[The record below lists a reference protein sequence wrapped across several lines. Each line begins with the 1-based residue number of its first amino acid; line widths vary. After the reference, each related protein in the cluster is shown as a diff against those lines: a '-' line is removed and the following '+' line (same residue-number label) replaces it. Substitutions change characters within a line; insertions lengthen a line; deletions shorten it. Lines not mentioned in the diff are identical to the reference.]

1 MTRTWRVRVTSLTS
15 PPVMAVSCHWLGE
28 QAVYNGLGPNGDDS
42 HRPRAIP
49 RPGRM
54 SGSETAAGTSES
66 SGAPPNM
73 PGNRGLKEDVFSSSL
88 ADCRQRSRTCCVR
101 YVGWTETLDCW
112 IQMLGA
118 ETRAHQYS
126 GLIWTGPRVA
136 LPLDQTSPRTR
147 GLPSYLYICA
157 QRPRWRDGVR
167 PACPEPWLP
176 KSTAPIRRSRCPVCS
191 PMPTAAT
198 QLRRQC
204 QRLLGVERVSA
215 RTAPDSS
222 HNSHSRHWGSFRLW
236 CRRCRAPFKSRVA

>member
-1 MTRTWRVRVTSLTS
+1 
-15 PPVMAVSCHWLGE
+15 MAVSCHWLGE

-88 ADCRQRSRTCCVR
+88 ADCRQTSRSCCVR

-112 IQMLGA
+112 IQMLCA
-118 ETRAHQYS
+118 ETRAHQYR

>member
-1 MTRTWRVRVTSLTS
+1 
-15 PPVMAVSCHWLGE
+15 MAVSCHGHGE
-28 QAVYNGLGPNGDDS
+28 QAVYNGLRPNGDDS
-42 HRPRAIP
+42 HRPRAIQ
-49 RPGRM
+49 RPGQM
-54 SGSETAAGTSES
+54 SGSQTAAGTFES

-73 PGNRGLKEDVFSSSL
+73 LANRGLREDMFSSSL
-88 ADCRQRSRTCCVR
+88 ADCRQTSRSCCVR

-112 IQMLGA
+112 IQMLCA
-118 ETRAHQYS
+118 ETRAHQYR

-215 RTAPDSS
+215 STAPDSS
-222 HNSHSRHWGSFRLW
+222 HNGHSRHWMELQTTVSAMSGAVQVQSSLTSGIT
-236 CRRCRAPFKSRVA
+236 PKLQL